1 MAPGA
6 FERAH
11 PSPRANADPG
21 PTGGT
26 APDSPRAFLAAM
38 EDGVYGRSGRGGAGR
53 ERMEPFDPNVPQ
65 RKSLPA
71 RAARSRS
78 APSSPRSCGA
88 RDGLPA
94 GPESRAFQAI
104 VWAEPVSGGG
114 GRGRDGAAEARPGWN
129 HSCWKG
135 RASPVP
141 AGSREGGFWGGWVGR
156 NLGGCRDPAKAGA
169 GAFDAPPPCRNS
181 YKLSTALPAI
191 VTFHGPRSPDTRAP
205 SYLAKNGGRKPR
217 PHPPSK

>member
-38 EDGVYGRSGRGGAGR
+38 EDGVYGRSGRGGAGWEGM
-53 ERMEPFDPNVPQ
+53 ERFDPNVPP
-65 RKSLPA
+65 RTSLPA
-71 RAARSRS
+71 RGARSPS
-78 APSSPRSCGA
+78 APSSTSFCGA

-114 GRGRDGAAEARPGWN
+114 GRGRDGATEARPGRN
-129 HSCWKG
+129 HSRWKG
-135 RASPVP
+135 WASPVP
-141 AGSREGGFWGGWVGR
+141 AGSREGGFWGAWVGR
-156 NLGGCRDPAKAGA
+156 NLGGRSDPAKAWA
-169 GAFDAPPPCRNS
+169 GAFDAPPPAPTLPSCQ
-181 YKLSTALPAI
+181 ALPAV
-191 VTFHGPRSPDTRAP
+191 VTFHGPRSPDTQAP

-217 PHPPSK
+217 PQPPSK